1 MQNIAAAAVVAVLAR
16 LVAVRRNVLNTKREV
31 LKPWGKEIIWAETR
45 DYVGKILFINKGH
58 RLSRQYHSI
67 KEETIIVNNGQLTIE
82 IGAKEYLK
90 KIVLSK
96 GECYHIKPNTVHR
109 FCAPDDDVE
118 IFEVSTPHL
127 EDVVRLEDDY
137 NRRG

>member
-1 MQNIAAAAVVAVLAR
+1 MQSTAAVAVVVALAK
-16 LVAVRRNVLNTKREV
+16 VAAVRRYVLNIKREV
-31 LKPWGKEIIWAETR
+31 LKPWGKEIIWAETK

-67 KEETIIVNNGQLTIE
+67 KEETIIVNNGRLTIE
-82 IGAKEYLK
+82 IGAKQYFK

-96 GECYHIKPNTVHR
+96 GECYHVKPNTVHR

-137 NRRG
+137 RR